1 MANGNGNSWILKT
14 LVGFLFTIAF
24 GSIMFMGKSVI
35 ANDEGSRDRD
45 SAQIKETS
53 NVQADIREIKTAQ
66 IYMQK
71 DMDEMRVEQK
81 TGFQEVKQLIAQMQ
95 TR

>member
-1 MANGNGNSWILKT
+1 MANGNGNGWILKT

-45 SAQIKETS
+45 SDQIKETS

-71 DMDEMRVEQK
+71 DIDEMREEQK
-81 TGFQEVKQLIAQMQ
+81 IGFADIKKMIAQ